1 MPDYVIDEPEGPPPV
16 VVPDPEPEP
25 ELGPLPDFVVEPGSA
40 PEPAPMP
47 VESALVPEE
56 EEDLGPLPDFV
67 IDPSLP
73 PELRPAPPPKPVP
86 VQPEAAVPPL
96 KVPTSEKP
104 EPTMSNAAGIY
115 FPPTTAFPIPRDDD
129 DDDAPRGGKRAPRP
143 RPAAELGKSKRSTEP
158 AEPGDEGNEVGWMA
172 GLSNRL
178 SAYSLSDDE
187 AQSAS
192 ESDAHEPPD
201 EHTED

>member
-1 MPDYVIDEPEGPPPV
+1 M

-86 VQPEAAVPPL
+86 VQPEAAIPPL

-129 DDDAPRGGKRAPRP
+129 DDGAPRGKRAPRP
-143 RPAAELGKSKRSTEP
+143 RPAAELGKSKRSTGP

-192 ESDAHEPPD
+192 ESDAPEPPD

>member
-1 MPDYVIDEPEGPPPV
+1 MPDYVIDEPDGPPPV

-25 ELGPLPDFVVEPGSA
+25 ELVRSPTSWLSRA
-40 PEPAPMP
+40 QR
-47 VESALVPEE
+47 
-56 EEDLGPLPDFV
+56 
-67 IDPSLP
+67 PSLLPRRSSPLLCPRKKKTSARSRTSSSIRASHRSSGLLRRRNRFRCSQRQPSTAEGADEREARADDVERRGALLP
-73 PELRPAPPPKPVP
+73 PDDGVPDPARRR
-86 VQPEAAVPPL
+86 
-96 KVPTSEKP
+96 S
-104 EPTMSNAAGIY
+104 
-115 FPPTTAFPIPRDDD
+115 TTTPHGRQAR
-129 DDDAPRGGKRAPRP
+129 PRP

-192 ESDAHEPPD
+192 EPDAHEPLD
-201 EHTED
+201 ENTED

>member
-1 MPDYVIDEPEGPPPV
+1 MPDYVIDEPGGPPPV
-16 VVPDPEPEP
+16 VVPEPEPEP
-25 ELGPLPDFVVEPGSA
+25 ELGPLPDFVVEPDSTPAPAPAPVASA
-40 PEPAPMP
+40 P
-47 VESALVPEE
+47 VPEEE

-86 VQPEAAVPPL
+86 VEPTATAPPL

-104 EPTMSNAAGIY
+104 EPTMSNAAGLY

-129 DDDAPRGGKRAPRP
+129 DPPRGAKRPPRP
-143 RPAAELGKSKRSTEP
+143 RPAAEPGKSKRSTEP
-158 AEPGDEGNEVGWMA
+158 AEPGDEANEVSWMA

-178 SAYSLSDDE
+178 SAYSLSDEDAQRPASDPDADTQADE
-187 AQSAS
+187 STG
-192 ESDAHEPPD
+192 D
-201 EHTED
+201 